1 MQLIYT
7 NINKFRGNG
16 SSYDT
21 KGVFD
26 SHMQK
31 ENKNSV
37 FLWKVGK

>member
-1 MQLIYT
+1 MWIKDKIYAQLGQKKE
-7 NINKFRGNG
+7 NN
-16 SSYDT
+16 

-26 SHMQK
+26 NMMKK